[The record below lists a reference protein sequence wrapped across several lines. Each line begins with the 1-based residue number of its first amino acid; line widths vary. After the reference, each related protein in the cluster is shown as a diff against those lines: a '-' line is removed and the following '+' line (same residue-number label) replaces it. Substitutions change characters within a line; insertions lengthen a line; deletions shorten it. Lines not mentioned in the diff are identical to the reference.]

1 MIHPKVTKICPALA
15 TALKANPSIKELF
28 QKMAP
33 SHQQEYNSWIAS
45 AKKLETQQARIAK
58 ALEMI
63 GAKTGK

>member
-15 TALKANPSIKELF
+15 AALKAHPSVKELF

-45 AKKLETQQARIAK
+45 AVKPETQQARVAK

-63 GAKTGK
+63 GAKLK